1 MHRSP
6 IFSIFANIYKKHCNM
21 IEHIFN
27 QITDELSVCPFIN
40 GIVLGGSRATGMAT
54 DKSDIDKFIHKNSLN
69 ENVCAQN
76 PLYS

>member
-1 MHRSP
+1 
-6 IFSIFANIYKKHCNM
+6 M

-54 DKSDIDKFIHKNSLN
+54 DKSDIDIGIL
-69 ENVCAQN
+69 
-76 PLYS
+76 